1 MRLRRL
7 NLERYGRFTDHCIDF
22 GERPEGG
29 PDLHI
34 IYGPNEA
41 GKSTAL
47 NAFLDLLFGIEP
59 RSRYNFIHPYPTMR
73 IGASLELSTGVRDL
87 ARVRRGLLDGQDQAI
102 ADGVI
107 LGELG
112 GINRDAYRAMF
123 SLDDE
128 TLEAG
133 GESILASKG
142 ELGQLLFS
150 ASAGLAEMSRSLTG
164 LRGEADGFYKFK
176 ARSGELSDL
185 KKELAGLKDERDR
198 IDTLASEYARLTEV
212 RDRTSGLYDE
222 AIADRGRVRTR
233 MDDIQRHLNALPRLT
248 ALRTLR
254 EQLAPLE
261 GLPEVPFGRRE
272 ALPDLQKEDVSLA
285 TRAAGI
291 DADIGRMSGELDAV
305 VLDEPALEVAE
316 RLEGLSLLKSRHET
330 ADKDLP
336 DRRLKLGEIKRS
348 IAGLLARLGRPD
360 EEDPH
365 RLVLAASSVG
375 ILRDLIE
382 TRSGIQAAVDAA
394 TAELSQAG
402 ERQHEAEAAIRA
414 AGGDIGTTEAGRPG
428 LGLLAG
434 TVATL
439 RSGDHAA
446 RRREASRSI
455 DARKESLAE
464 RLASLRPWQGSADD
478 LSALAVPSVDALE
491 RIGAT
496 LTTSSEQMALQ
507 SGAVDRL
514 DRERRRLEAEI
525 TAMKTVAGVVT
536 DGEAAEVRAERERTW
551 AEHRRCLDAESADL
565 FETAM
570 RRDDFVAEGHLRHGK
585 EAAELQQSLRRLAVL
600 DEDLRQ
606 AREQLVEAT
615 GRWQAALDEL
625 AATIATLSPAL
636 SGGMTIA
643 ELEAWLGLR
652 DRALEA
658 RTELKQAERTLRD
671 ADAGAETARTT
682 LRTAMDT
689 AGLSYDE
696 AADYAALMALA
707 QRALDRETSLEGLR
721 SAVKVSTADVKTREK
736 AFEKAATAD
745 EDWQANWV
753 QACARCW
760 LGEEGA
766 TPAVSTVREVLE
778 VLAALMPALELR
790 SGLGDRI
797 AKMED
802 DQAAF
807 DAEVT
812 GIATAIELP
821 VEGVAPLRLAGLIQ
835 ARVQEARDAV
845 SAALAMRRSL
855 EEVHERRRVISEE
868 LTVHQARTV
877 EMTTF
882 FSVDTLAEVA
892 RKTQESELKS
902 GLSAQ
907 VEAAEQEILEA
918 VRVGS
923 IAEAEIVLDTA
934 DRSGLE
940 AELSQLQSRF
950 EDKDQRARD
959 LFAERREAE
968 GRIEAVGG
976 DDAVARIEERRR
988 TALLEIEERAERYLR
1003 LRLGV
1008 LAAVQALRAY
1018 RDQHRGSMMT
1028 RASEAFR
1035 TISRSSYTGLA
1046 TQPDDD
1052 REILVALSSDGGS
1065 KVASELSKGTRFQL
1079 YLALRV
1085 AGYHEFARTRRP
1097 VPFVADDIME
1107 TFDDFRAEEAF
1118 GLFAGMAEVGQ
1129 VVYLTHHRH
1138 LCAIAQKIC
1147 PGVRVHEL
1155 DGVR

>member
-22 GERPEGG
+22 GERPESG

-41 GKSTAL
+41 GKSTSL

-59 RSRYNFIHPYPTMR
+59 RSRYNFIHPYSSMR
-73 IGASLELSTGVRDL
+73 IRASLELSTGARNL
-87 ARVRRGLLDGQDQAI
+87 SRVRRGLLDDRDQAI

-176 ARSGELSDL
+176 ARSGDLSEM
-185 KKELAGLKDERDR
+185 KKELASLKEERDR
-198 IDTLASEYARLTEV
+198 IDTLASEYARLIEV
-212 RDRTSGLYDE
+212 RDRTAGQYDE
-222 AIADRGRVRTR
+222 VIVERGRIRAR
-233 MDDIQRHLNALPRLT
+233 MDAIQRHLNALPRLT
-248 ALRTLR
+248 ALRALR

-261 GLPEVPFGRRE
+261 SLPEVPLGWRE
-272 ALPDLQKEDVSLA
+272 ALPDLQKDDVSLA

-291 DADIGRMSGELDAV
+291 DADIQRISSELDAM
-305 VLDEPALEVAE
+305 VLDEPALEVVE
-316 RLEGLSLLKSRHET
+316 RLEGLSLLKARHET

-336 DRRLKLGEIKRS
+336 DRRLKLGDIKRS
-348 IAGLLARLGRPD
+348 ITGLLARLGRPD

-375 ILRDLIE
+375 TLRDLLE
-382 TRSGIQAAVDAA
+382 TRSGIEASVDAA
-394 TAELSQAG
+394 KAELSQAR
-402 ERQHEAEAAIRA
+402 ERHDEAEEALRA
-414 AGGDIGTTEAGRPG
+414 AGGDVGTTEAGKPG

-446 RRREASRSI
+446 RQREASRSMV
-455 DARKESLAE
+455 ARKEILGE

-478 LSALAVPSVDALE
+478 LSALTVPSSDALG

-496 LTTSSEQMALQ
+496 LTAASEQKAVQ

-514 DRERRRLEAEI
+514 DRERRRLEVEI
-525 TAMKTVAGVVT
+525 ASMKTVAGVVT

-551 AEHRRCLDAESADL
+551 AEHRRRLDGESADL
-565 FETAM
+565 FEAAL
-570 RRDDFVAEGHLRHGK
+570 RRDDLIAEGHLRHGK
-585 EAAELQQSLRRLAVL
+585 EAAELQQALRRLAVL

-606 AREQLVEAT
+606 AREQLVDAT
-615 GRWQAALDEL
+615 GRRQDALDEL
-625 AATIATLSPAL
+625 VATIIAL
-636 SGGMTIA
+636 SSALPGVMTID
-643 ELEAWLGLR
+643 ELETWLGLR

-658 RTELKQAERTLRD
+658 RAELKQAERILRE
-671 ADAGAETARTT
+671 ADVDAETARTT
-682 LRTAMDT
+682 LQSALDM
-689 AGLSYDE
+689 AGLSYAE
-696 AADYAALMALA
+696 AADYATLTTLA

-721 SAVKVSTADVKTREK
+721 SAVKVSIADVRARER
-736 AFEKAATAD
+736 AFEKASAAD
-745 EDWQANWV
+745 EVWQAKWT
-753 QACARCW
+753 QACAICW
-760 LGEEGA
+760 FGEEGA

-778 VLAALMPALELR
+778 VLAALAPALEQQL
-790 SGLGDRI
+790 GLTDRI
-797 AKMED
+797 AKMES
-802 DQAAF
+802 DQGAF
-807 DAEVT
+807 ETEVVS
-812 GIATAIELP
+812 IATAIGLP
-821 VEGVAPLRLAGLIQ
+821 IEGTTPMRLAGLVQ

-845 SAALAMRRSL
+845 SAAQVIRASLDASQGRQRS
-855 EEVHERRRVISEE
+855 ISQE
-868 LTVHQARTV
+868 LTVHQVRKV
-877 EMTTF
+877 EMTAF
-882 FSVDTLAEVA
+882 FGVDTLAEVA
-892 RKTQESELKS
+892 RKMQETERKS

-907 VEAAEQEILEA
+907 AEAAEQEILEA
-918 VRVGS
+918 VRVGT
-923 IAEAEIVLDTA
+923 ITEAEIVLDTA

-940 AELSQLQSRF
+940 AEFSQLQSHF
-950 EDKDQRARD
+950 EDKDQRAQD
-959 LFAERREAE
+959 LFAERRDAE
-968 GRIEAVGG
+968 SRVDAVGG

-988 TALLEIEERAERYLR
+988 TTLLAIEEKAERYLR

-1008 LAAVQALRAY
+1008 LAAVHALRAY

-1052 REILVALSSDGGS
+1052 HEILVALSSDGGS

-1129 VVYLTHHRH
+1129 VIYLTHHRH
-1138 LCAIAQKIC
+1138 LCAIAKKIC
-1147 PGVRVHEL
+1147 PSVRVHEL